1 MSFARRAQQG
11 AITIRED
18 GGFGWLGVSTVSSLV
33 IPSSFLEGGGGAGAG
48 DRTHNVQ
55 PWKVGSSDKTLL
67 EDAKQAL
74 AATT

>member
-33 IPSSFLEGGGGAGAG
+33 IPSSFLEGGAGAG